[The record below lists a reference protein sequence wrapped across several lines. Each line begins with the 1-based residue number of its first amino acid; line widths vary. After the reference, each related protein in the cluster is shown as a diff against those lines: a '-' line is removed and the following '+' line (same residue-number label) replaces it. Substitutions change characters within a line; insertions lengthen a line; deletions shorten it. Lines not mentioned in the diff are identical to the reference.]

1 MFYIRL
7 ILDCENSSEYD
18 WESGD
23 QTSATAADG
32 ENVVSGAASDAVVSG
47 EMSPSVLE
55 LLEKQGYVTAGSMVR
70 NDSCKTLPSS
80 VVGGAPGVQVV
91 GGGGGVGSSD
101 NPAEAP
107 GSGQDDPG
115 SKEKPQPPQ
124 TKAMHLL
131 DAHIIFEPLLSSL
144 GLMPQQLQNLSLKNL
159 GSNISVLAN
168 VDVFTIDIVES
179 EYGRIHR
186 SKRGRT
192 GGSRRRATDSDL
204 NSPSFLCEKVYL
216 QVHG

>member
-1 MFYIRL
+1 M
-7 ILDCENSSEYD
+7 
-18 WESGD
+18 
-23 QTSATAADG
+23 
-32 ENVVSGAASDAVVSG
+32 VSGAASDAVVSG

-192 GGSRRRATDSDL
+192 GGSRRRPTDSDI